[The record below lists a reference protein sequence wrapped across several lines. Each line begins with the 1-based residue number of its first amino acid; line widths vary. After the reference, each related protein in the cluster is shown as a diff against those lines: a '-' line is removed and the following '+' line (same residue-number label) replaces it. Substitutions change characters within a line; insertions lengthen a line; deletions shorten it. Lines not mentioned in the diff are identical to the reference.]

1 MDNTDRHTD
10 TQTNIHR
17 HPHRDDTD
25 RHTETHRPAYTD
37 THINENKLKKKKE
50 QVCIWRDIYPV
61 TLS

>member
-17 HPHRDDTD
+17 HPHTDDTD

-37 THINENKLKKKKE
+37 THINENKLKKKNRFVYGE
-50 QVCIWRDIYPV
+50 IFI
-61 TLS
+61 L